1 MALTETTPP
10 AAPLLEAEVLDGLG
24 ELELAGLLADDPGDM
39 ELKLGRV
46 ALVPRMTSTC
56 PALTELPACAVTPN
70 SAAILA
76 AFAFAAAP
84 DPYKTSVVDWM
95 VVLAT
100 WPLVVSAATSPAET
114 LPRMAS

>member
-1 MALTETTPP
+1 M
-10 AAPLLEAEVLDGLG
+10 DGLG
-24 ELELAGLLADDPGDM
+24 ELELAGLLADEPGDM

-46 ALVPRMTSTC
+46 ALVPRTTSTC

-95 VVLAT
+95 VGVLAT
-100 WPLVVSAATSPAET
+100 WPLVNPAATSPAET
-114 LPRMAS
+114 LLASRPV